1 MPNWQRGTL
10 VLVVAS
16 LALLL
21 GRPLLALWLA
31 VPTLTL
37 LFGIT
42 ATPGLRSAGR
52 FGDVS
57 YGIYIYAFPV
67 QQTFIWL
74 YKDGLCFWQLL
85 AASVAVTVVL
95 AFLSWHL
102 VENPALRFKPKRRHI
117 APHACCRV
125 SFVSELR
132 KFLVGIDFF

>member
-1 MPNWQRGTL
+1 MV

-21 GRPLLALWLA
+21 GWPLLALWLT

-37 LFGIT
+37 LFAMT
-42 ATPGLRSAGR
+42 ATSGLRSAGR

-57 YGIYIYAFPV
+57 YGIYIYAFPA

-74 YKDGLCFWQLL
+74 YKDSLGFWQLL
-85 AASVAVTVVL
+85 AASAAVTVVL

-102 VENPALRFKPKRRHI
+102 VEKLALRFKPKRRRI
-117 APHACCRV
+117 APQIA
-125 SFVSELR
+125 EA
-132 KFLVGIDFF
+132 GNPY

>member
-1 MPNWQRGTL
+1 M
-10 VLVVAS
+10 
-16 LALLL
+16 
-21 GRPLLALWLA
+21 LALWLA

-52 FGDVS
+52 YGDVS

-74 YKDGLCFWQLL
+74 YKDSLGFWQLL
-85 AASVAVTVVL
+85 AASVSVTVVL

-102 VENPALRFKPKRRHI
+102 VENPALRFKPKRRRI
-117 APHACCRV
+117 APQVAEAGSHYQVDPAP
-125 SFVSELR
+125 
-132 KFLVGIDFF
+132 LVMQAMVQVLGNR